1 MAGSSLLT
9 LRQETLDHVVSVA
22 YIAMGALV
30 GLTQG
35 IAMSLLAF
43 LPQNART
50 QLETL
55 QDAVQRKYSEYS
67 TKYGIPK
74 ESPKLKSAPDAKKT
88 NVIAAQKRAPV
99 SAPSRGAEDV
109 RPRAVGANPIK
120 TNVEEPS
127 PAPVTPPA
135 QSPNLPVSRN
145 SQAPTNSNKR
155 NTSGR
160 KGSH

>member
-1 MAGSSLLT
+1 MRGRSS
-9 LRQETLDHVVSVA
+9 RYAKGPNGISRR
-22 YIAMGALV
+22 ALPRERKEPH
-30 GLTQG
+30 LP
-35 IAMSLLAF
+35 SLPLV
-43 LPQNART
+43 Q
-50 QLETL
+50 TL

-120 TNVEEPS
+120 TNGATALVVWIVNLCVSDRAASAPPQRPGLPS
-127 PAPVTPPA
+127 GFGIESVPAAA
-135 QSPNLPVSRN
+135 QAALSYLCM
-145 SQAPTNSNKR
+145 
-155 NTSGR
+155 
-160 KGSH
+160 H